1 MPKGYILAEVQV
13 TDPAL
18 FETYRP
24 LAAASIAAFGGKY
37 LVRGGATETLEG
49 ERKTARM
56 VLLEFPSPERAME
69 DGRLAVQRYIDRVCT
84 RTHSGRPQT
93 RRPCLNCWHSGVS
106 IDPFRTMHDRVP
118 LKNAHA
124 G

>member
-49 ERKTARM
+49 GRETGRM
-56 VLLEFPSPERAME
+56 VLLEFPDPGRAME
-69 DGRLAVQRYIDRVCT
+69 WYRSTQYQAALSIRLKAATSD
-84 RTHSGRPQT
+84 
-93 RRPCLNCWHSGVS
+93 VS
-106 IDPFRTMHDRVP
+106 LMTGLDP
-118 LKNAHA
+118 
-124 G
+124 